1 MKKTIKKITTES
13 APAKLKPVPIKSGP
27 VKTDQEEKQP
37 PRKRG
42 CVYCLNERSSS
53 TNRQLPSYTDM
64 ATLKRFLSDRS
75 KILPKAY
82 THLCSKHQRAVTKNI
97 KYARH
102 LALLPF
108 TPKV

>member
-1 MKKTIKKITTES
+1 MKKIIKKITTRSVE
-13 APAKLKPVPIKSGP
+13 KT
-27 VKTDQEEKQP
+27 VKEDSDRQEQP
-37 PRKRG
+37 QRKRG
-42 CVYCLNERSSS
+42 CVYCSNE
-53 TNRQLPSYTDM
+53 QLPSYTDI

-75 KILPKAY
+75 KILPKTY
-82 THLCSKHQRAVTKNI
+82 THLCSKHQRGATRNI

>member
-1 MKKTIKKITTES
+1 MVKKTIRKITSKEVMKKITTRSVE
-13 APAKLKPVPIKSGP
+13 KT
-27 VKTDQEEKQP
+27 VKEDSDRQEQP
-37 PRKRG
+37 QRKRG
-42 CVYCLNERSSS
+42 CVYCLSK
-53 TNRQLPSYTDM
+53 QLPSYTDI

-75 KILPKAY
+75 KILPKTY

>member
-1 MKKTIKKITTES
+1 MVKKTIKKIETEAKEEALKEEQKS
-13 APAKLKPVPIKSGP
+13 TKGKGCAFCQSKTKPAYFDI
-27 VKTDQEEKQP
+27 
-37 PRKRG
+37 
-42 CVYCLNERSSS
+42 
-53 TNRQLPSYTDM
+53 
-64 ATLKRFLSDRS
+64 ATLKRFISDRG

-82 THLCSKHQRAVTKNI
+82 TKTCSKHQRAVAKNV